1 MAVPAHDA
9 RDFEFAKTFDLP
21 MRLVVSPN
29 DGKEWDQEK
38 AYSGDGTLV
47 NSSYEIDINGLS
59 TSEAATKVIQW
70 LEQSGSGKKQVRG
83 LTRLYESTISPFFLV
98 GKKLTYWDT
107 GQLQASGLAICQTTI
122 LGRTVPVAFA

>member
-29 DGKEWDQEK
+29 DGQEWDQEK

-59 TSEAATKVIQW
+59 TNEAATKVTQW
-70 LEQSGSGKKQVRG
+70 LEQSGSGKKQVRQG
-83 LTRLYESTISPFFLV
+83 SSKASESTVFEL
-98 GKKLTYWDT
+98 L
-107 GQLQASGLAICQTTI
+107 
-122 LGRTVPVAFA
+122 LGERNLRFAQ